1 MKNNCLGAIINLI
14 HDPVSQIREICYYTM
29 LSFSENG
36 GVDRL
41 LEANTVEY

>member
-1 MKNNCLGAIINLI
+1 
-14 HDPVSQIREICYYTM
+14 M

-41 LEANTVEY
+41 LEANTVEMLIDKLTEELEENILILTLKMINRLL